1 MLIPAAA
8 AIFLVAFAF
17 LIFRLFFS
25 LEKNSK
31 VIVRTE
37 KRTPFALESMTD
49 TDAVLYCSV
58 PFENLGGQYGT
69 LVDCV
74 VRPQL
79 PFEQYDGIDAR
90 GKAEVE
96 GKPREDDYFEA
107 TLVDSH
113 NSLNI
118 LIKVRLTARKGMDI
132 KTALSRMVDL
142 PLDFI
147 YTELSRNPW
156 QLKKFR
162 VVLTAEEIASLTGVT
177 LVDD

>member
-1 MLIPAAA
+1 MREIEIAVPLEKSLRADEVKRTVAKLFRLSRNAVIRVVDPTRPAADVESADA
-8 AIFLVAFAF
+8 APRASATC
-17 LIFRLFFS
+17 
-25 LEKNSK
+25 
-31 VIVRTE
+31 VITR
-37 KRTPFALESMTD
+37 RS
-49 TDAVLYCSV
+49 
-58 PFENLGGQYGT
+58 
-69 LVDCV
+69 
-74 VRPQL
+74 
-79 PFEQYDGIDAR
+79 IDAR

-113 NSLNI
+113 NTLNL

-132 KTALSRMVDL
+132 RAALSRMVDL
-142 PLDFI
+142 PLDFV

-177 LVDD
+177 LIDE